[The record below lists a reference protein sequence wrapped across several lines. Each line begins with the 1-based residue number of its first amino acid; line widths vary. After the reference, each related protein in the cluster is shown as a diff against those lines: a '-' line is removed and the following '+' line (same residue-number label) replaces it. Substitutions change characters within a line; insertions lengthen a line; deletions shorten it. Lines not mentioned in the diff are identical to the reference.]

1 MKPSERRALL
11 EKKRAEKEAEAQR
24 RTQADTRS
32 ECESYSTVP
41 PEPMNLGG
49 AGDPAPEATR
59 ERKPRAVKKE
69 GFFSKYSMLI
79 AGVITAFV
87 VIVGVAFG
95 VDYVKDYVRDNKQ
108 TVYDDGVDISMS
120 EVNILHDNFYSV
132 EWRHLEG
139 FNHTDY
145 SYTKKGGKYI
155 LREYP
160 IEGTDLVLRVGGPES
175 QKEPDFIY
183 VRSYDPS
190 EYIDISVDD
199 PRYYFYQRGY
209 TDTEDD

>member
-11 EKKRAEKEAEAQR
+11 EKKRAEKEAEAQWR
-24 RTQADTRS
+24 ANGEMHSENETSPTVPDAPMGYGVARDPAKRLRKWRQAD
-32 ECESYSTVP
+32 V
-41 PEPMNLGG
+41 
-49 AGDPAPEATR
+49 
-59 ERKPRAVKKE
+59 VKKE

-79 AGVITAFV
+79 AGIITALV
-87 VIVGVAFG
+87 VILGVAVG
-95 VDYVKDYVRDNKQ
+95 IDCIRGYVDKNKS
-108 TVYDDGVDISMS
+108 TVYDDGINIDMES
-120 EVNILHDNFYSV
+120 VNVLHDSFYSV

-139 FNHTDY
+139 FNYTDY
-145 SYTKKGGKYI
+145 SYSKKGGKYI

-183 VRSYDPS
+183 VRSYEPS

>member
-24 RTQADTRS
+24 RAEAETWTES
-32 ECESYSTVP
+32 EASPTVHV
-41 PEPMNLGG
+41 EPVDLGG
-49 AGDPAPEATR
+49 AGDHAPKAIR
-59 ERKPRAVKKE
+59 ERKPQVVKKE

-87 VIVGVAFG
+87 VIVGVVFG
-95 VDYVKDYVRDNKQ
+95 VDCVKDYVRDNKN

-120 EVNILHDNFYSV
+120 EVNVLHDNFYSV

-139 FNHTDY
+139 FNYTDY

-155 LREYP
+155 SREYP
-160 IEGTDLVLRVGGPES
+160 IAGTDLVLKVGGPES
-175 QKEPDFIY
+175 QKEPDYIY

-190 EYIDISVDD
+190 EFIDISVDD

-209 TDTEDD
+209 TVKEDD

>member
-24 RTQADTRS
+24 RAES
-32 ECESYSTVP
+32 ETWAENESESLVTDDH
-41 PEPMNLGG
+41 
-49 AGDPAPEATR
+49 GDEDCTDKAEEAEIQEQT
-59 ERKPRAVKKE
+59 VKKE

-79 AGVITAFV
+79 AAVVTSFVVLGGVI
-87 VIVGVAFG
+87 FG
-95 VDYVKDYVRDNKQ
+95 VDYVRYYYGRYNQ
-108 TVYDDGVDISMS
+108 HTVYDDGVDISMS
-120 EVNILHDNFYSV
+120 EVNILHDNFYDV
-132 EWRHLEG
+132 KWRHLEG
-139 FNHTDY
+139 FNYTDY
-145 SYTKKGGKYI
+145 SYSKKGGKYI

-183 VRSYDPS
+183 VRSYEPS